1 MFVTA
6 TGVFTNSKYK
16 RDILRAIY
24 QHHERMDGNGYPE
37 GISGESIHNWARII
51 SIADVYD
58 AVTTN
63 RVYRESPL
71 PHDGAEVLM
80 GSIGQ
85 LDYGYIKAFFNN
97 MPIYPSVAG
106 SGSARE
112 KLGSWPAQFR
122 GCISVR

>member
-85 LDYGYIKAFFNN
+85 LDYGYIKRF
-97 MPIYPSVAG
+97 
-106 SGSARE
+106 
-112 KLGSWPAQFR
+112 Q
-122 GCISVR
+122 